1 MTVEIEICHMCGESM
16 CIGYWYY
23 MEGIALVILIMY
35 YCETCCT
42 TDHESMTISEE
53 V

>member
-1 MTVEIEICHMCGESM
+1 MTVELEKCFICDQDM

-35 YCETCCT
+35 YCDTCCT
-42 TDHESMTISEE
+42 TDSESMTIVEE